1 MAHTSTQQNT
11 TQQNTST
18 QKHTNTQQ
26 STAQNTKNTN
36 TAQSTA
42 QQNTKHTSTTHK
54 STKKISDF
62 AKIRH
67 LTTRRDKFILLAL
80 LPATFLL
87 SLIETIA
94 ISVIMPF
101 ISLASNPQLIFEN
114 KYANYAYK
122 ILRFEDTTD
131 FMVAFSAVLVGFY
144 IFRAGYNLIYSYSL
158 NRFAFRKYHF
168 FAYRL
173 FCKAVELS
181 YIDFTNRNTDIL
193 RRNILN
199 ESLKVSQ
206 FIQQILYIAS
216 EAITIALM
224 YALLLFIS
232 WKMTLV
238 LTLFLLANVAL
249 IIKTISKN
257 IQKQGEINVKTNQN
271 VLSIITKALGNF
283 KIIKLKGIQ
292 EQVLNNFDLASKE
305 RVDAEIKYQVLLPLP
320 RFILES
326 LGFCI
331 LVAAVAYILLK
342 YNSAEAVIPIISMYA
357 LALYRILPAVNRILA
372 AYNFMQ
378 WCKKGLEIVYE
389 DLIYHTEYE
398 DSKPIAF
405 EREIALK
412 NISFEY
418 KANQQIIKDFNLT
431 IKKGDKIAFI
441 GKSGA
446 GKSTL
451 IDLII
456 GIYKP
461 KGGEILIDGV
471 KLCNENLRSWRKKI
485 GYIPQSIFLFDG
497 SVAENIALSEN
508 IDESRVIECC
518 KKANIWDFLSE
529 NEGINTRVG
538 DGGIKLSGG
547 QKQRIA
553 IARALYDDP
562 EILVL
567 DEATSALDNE
577 TEGKIM
583 DEIYSVARGK
593 TLLVIAHRLSTIEKC
608 QRVVELN
615 KTNSGG
621 GDCE

>member
-1 MAHTSTQQNT
+1 MASLRANMADSSKHNDSKHNDSCDFTKHHTSKADSAT
-11 TQQNTST
+11 
-18 QKHTNTQQ
+18 
-26 STAQNTKNTN
+26 
-36 TAQSTA
+36 
-42 QQNTKHTSTTHK
+42 
-54 STKKISDF
+54 ISDF

-67 LTTRRDKFILLAL
+67 LTTRRDKIILLLL
-80 LPATFLL
+80 LPMTFLL
-87 SLIETIA
+87 SLIETVA

-101 ISLASNPQLIFEN
+101 ISLASNPNLIFEN
-114 KYANYAYK
+114 KYANFFYQA
-122 ILRFEDTTD
+122 LSFESTID
-131 FMVAFSAVLVGFY
+131 FMVVFSAVLIIFY
-144 IFRAGYNLIYSYSL
+144 VFRALYNVAYSYTL

-181 YIDFTNRNTDIL
+181 YIDFTNRNIDNI
-193 RRNILN
+193 RRNIIN

-206 FIQQILYIAS
+206 YIQQILYIAS
-216 EAITIALM
+216 EVITIVLM

-232 WKMTLV
+232 WKMTIV
-238 LTLFLLANVAL
+238 LTIFLCANVLL

-257 IQKQGEINVKTNQN
+257 IKKQGIINVETNKN
-271 VLSIITKALGNF
+271 VLAIITKALGNF

-292 EQVLNNFDLASKE
+292 EYILQDFDTASKK

-331 LVAAVAYILLK
+331 LIAAVAYILLK
-342 YNSAEAVIPIISMYA
+342 YNNAAAVIPIISMYA
-357 LALYRILPAVNRILA
+357 LALYRILPALNRILQ

-378 WCKKGLEIVYE
+378 WCKKGLEVVYE
-389 DLIYHTEYE
+389 DLIYHTDYE
-398 DSKPIAF
+398 DNKAISFNRKI
-405 EREIALK
+405 ELK
-412 NISFEY
+412 NINFEY
-418 KANQQIIKDFNLT
+418 KQNKGVIKDFNLT
-431 IKKGDKIAFI
+431 INKGDKIAFI

-461 KGGEILIDGV
+461 KSGKIFIDDT
-471 KLCNENLRSWRKKI
+471 LLDNENLRSWRKKI
-485 GYIPQSIFLFDG
+485 GYIPQQIFLFDG
-497 SVAENIALSEN
+497 NVAENIALSDN
-508 IDESRVIECC
+508 IDENRVIECC
-518 KKANIWDFLSE
+518 KKANIWEFLCE
-529 NEGINTRVG
+529 NDGIKTRVG

-553 IARALYDDP
+553 IARALYDNP

-577 TEGKIM
+577 TESKIM
-583 DEIYSVARGK
+583 DEIYDVATNK
-593 TLLVIAHRLSTIEKC
+593 TLLVIAHRLTTIEKC
-608 QRVVELN
+608 ERVVELN
-615 KTNSGG
+615 NDMGG
-621 GDCE
+621 GIKIIR

>member
-1 MAHTSTQQNT
+1 MADSSKHNDSKHNDSNYNDSCDFTKYHTS
-11 TQQNTST
+11 
-18 QKHTNTQQ
+18 K
-26 STAQNTKNTN
+26 AD
-36 TAQSTA
+36 
-42 QQNTKHTSTTHK
+42 STT
-54 STKKISDF
+54 ISDF

-67 LTTRRDKFILLAL
+67 LTTRRDKIILLLL
-80 LPATFLL
+80 LPMTFLL
-87 SLIETIA
+87 SLIETVA

-101 ISLASNPQLIFEN
+101 ISLASNPNLIFEN
-114 KYANYAYK
+114 KYANFFYQA
-122 ILRFEDTTD
+122 LSFESTID
-131 FMVAFSAVLVGFY
+131 FMVVFSAVLIIFY
-144 IFRAGYNLIYSYSL
+144 VFRALYNVAYSYTL

-181 YIDFTNRNTDIL
+181 YIDFTNRNIDNI
-193 RRNILN
+193 RRNIIN

-206 FIQQILYIAS
+206 YIQQILYIAS
-216 EAITIALM
+216 EVITIVLM

-232 WKMTLV
+232 WKMTIV
-238 LTLFLLANVAL
+238 LTIFLCANVLL

-257 IQKQGEINVKTNQN
+257 IKKQGIINVETNKN
-271 VLSIITKALGNF
+271 VLAIITKALGNF

-292 EQVLNNFDLASKE
+292 EYILQDFDTASKK

-331 LVAAVAYILLK
+331 LIAAVAYILLK
-342 YNSAEAVIPIISMYA
+342 YNNAAAVIPIISMYA
-357 LALYRILPAVNRILA
+357 LALYRILPALNRILQ

-378 WCKKGLEIVYE
+378 WCKKGLEVVYE
-389 DLIYHTEYE
+389 DLIYHTDYE
-398 DSKPIAF
+398 DNKAISFNRKI
-405 EREIALK
+405 ELK
-412 NISFEY
+412 NINFEY
-418 KANQQIIKDFNLT
+418 KQNKGVIKDFNLT
-431 IKKGDKIAFI
+431 INKGDKIAFI

-461 KGGEILIDGV
+461 KSGKIFIDDT
-471 KLCNENLRSWRKKI
+471 LLDNENLRSWRKKI
-485 GYIPQSIFLFDG
+485 GYIPQQIFLFDG
-497 SVAENIALSEN
+497 NVAENIALSDN
-508 IDESRVIECC
+508 IDENRVIECC
-518 KKANIWDFLSE
+518 KKANIWEFLCE
-529 NEGINTRVG
+529 NDGIKTRVG

-553 IARALYDDP
+553 IARALYDNP

-577 TEGKIM
+577 TESKIM
-583 DEIYSVARGK
+583 DEIYDVATNK
-593 TLLVIAHRLSTIEKC
+593 TLLVIAHRLTTIEKC
-608 QRVVELN
+608 ERVVELN
-615 KTNSGG
+615 NDMGG
-621 GDCE
+621 GLR

>member
-1 MAHTSTQQNT
+1 MNANNSHHNDNFNT
-11 TQQNTST
+11 
-18 QKHTNTQQ
+18 
-26 STAQNTKNTN
+26 
-36 TAQSTA
+36 
-42 QQNTKHTSTTHK
+42 
-54 STKKISDF
+54 SDF

-67 LTTRRDKFILLAL
+67 LTTRRDKIILLLL

-87 SLIETIA
+87 SLIETFA

-101 ISLASNPQLIFEN
+101 ISLASNPNLIFEN

-122 ILRFEDTTD
+122 TLNFDNTIE
-131 FMVAFSAVLVGFY
+131 FMVAFSAILIAFY
-144 IFRAGYNLIYSYSL
+144 IFRALYNVAYSYAL

-181 YIDFTNRNTDIL
+181 YIDFTNRNIDNI
-193 RRNILN
+193 RRNIIN

-206 FIQQILYIAS
+206 YIQQILYIAS
-216 EAITIALM
+216 EVITIVLM

-232 WKMTLV
+232 WKMTIV
-238 LTLFLLANVAL
+238 LTIFLIANVLL

-257 IQKQGEINVKTNQN
+257 IQKQGIINVETNKN
-271 VLSIITKALGNF
+271 VLAIITKALGNF

-292 EQVLNNFDLASKE
+292 EYILRDFDNASKK
-305 RVDAEIKYQVLLPLP
+305 RVDAEIKYQVLHPLP

-331 LVAAVAYILLK
+331 LIGAVAYILLK
-342 YNSAEAVIPIISMYA
+342 YNNAAAVIPIISMYA
-357 LALYRILPAVNRILA
+357 LALYRILPALNRILQ
-372 AYNFMQ
+372 AYNLMQ
-378 WCKKGLEIVYE
+378 WCKKGLEVVYE

-398 DSKPIAF
+398 DNKPIAF
-405 EREIALK
+405 NYKIELQ

-418 KANQQIIKDFNLT
+418 TKNKSIIQNFNLT
-431 IKKGDKIAFI
+431 INKGDKIAFI

-451 IDLII
+451 VDLII

-461 KGGEILIDGV
+461 KSGKILIDGI
-471 KLCNENLRSWRKKI
+471 LLDNENLRSWRKKI

-508 IDESRVIECC
+508 IDENRVIECC
-518 KKANIWDFLSE
+518 KKANIWDFLCE
-529 NEGINTRVG
+529 NDGIKTRVG

-553 IARALYDDP
+553 IARALYDNP

-567 DEATSALDNE
+567 DEATSALDNDTE
-577 TEGKIM
+577 TKIM
-583 DEIYSVARGK
+583 EEIYDVATGK
-593 TLLVIAHRLSTIEKC
+593 TLLVIAHRLTTIEKC
-608 QRVVELN
+608 ERVVELDSLLTSPN
-615 KTNSGG
+615 
-621 GDCE
+621 